1 MHDEFNLLY
10 ISEKS
15 KQWAKNGLWKFNS
28 SEAIELHIT
37 VLNSIHVLK
46 VVVSDY
52 TVQLVTFCVIIVKF
66 YKKWNTVLFFVFL

>member
-1 MHDEFNLLY
+1 MG
-10 ISEKS
+10 K
-15 KQWAKNGLWKFNS
+15 KGLWKFNS
-28 SEAIELHIT
+28 SVAIELHIT

-66 YKKWNTVLFFVFL
+66 